1 MVIKLTI
8 LEDVNNK
15 PGKHKMKNTYW
26 MQNGIQVVRQRIP
39 VGDYV
44 LVNDRI
50 SDVFSRKEKR
60 GIEVKMMDLMG
71 TYNIAVDSKKDIQE
85 LCGNVCGPQH
95 ARFRD
100 ECVLA
105 MNNNIKLYVVVENA
119 DGITDLR
126 DLHRWVNPRLFI
138 RRGGKQLYPQA
149 TRGLTLMKSCM
160 TMEHKY
166 KPLEF
171 IFCRP
176 EHAGAVIV
184 ALLEGGVWNG

>member
-1 MVIKLTI
+1 MI
-8 LEDVNNK
+8 LIEDVNNK
-15 PGKHKMKNTYW
+15 PGKHKLKNAYW
-26 MQNGIQVVRQRIP
+26 QQNGIEVVRHRLP

-50 SDVFSRKEKR
+50 ADVFARKEKR

-71 TYNIAVDSKKDIQE
+71 TYSVAIDSKKDIQE

-100 ECVLA
+100 ECILA
-105 MNNNIKLYVVVENA
+105 ANNGIKLYVVVENS

-138 RRGGKQLYPQA
+138 RRGGRQLYPQA
-149 TRGLTLMKSCM
+149 TRGVTLMKSCI

-176 EHAGAVIV
+176 EHAGAVIM
-184 ALLEGGVWNG
+184 ALLGGGENGK

>member
-1 MVIKLTI
+1 MVI

-26 MQNGIQVVRQRIP
+26 MQNGIQVVRQRLP

-44 LVNDRI
+44 LVNDKI
-50 SDVFSRKEKR
+50 ADVFARKEKR
-60 GIEVKMMDLMG
+60 GIPVKMMDLMG
-71 TYNIAVDSKKDIQE
+71 TYNVAVDSKKDIQE

-105 MNNNIKLYVVVENA
+105 QNNNIKLYVVVENA
-119 DGITDLR
+119 DGITELR
-126 DLHRWVNPRLFI
+126 ELHRWINPRLLI
-138 RRGGKQLYPQA
+138 RRQGKQAFPQA
-149 TRGLTLMKSCM
+149 TRGITLMKACLS
-160 TMEHKY
+160 MEYKY
-166 KPLEF
+166 KCEF

-184 ALLEGGVWNG
+184 ALLEGGGGFGTFF